1 MERSKT
7 VFHSVDEYIR
17 TCPHAVQEKL
27 LALRETIRSAAPN
40 AEETISYGIPTF
52 DLHGHLV
59 HFAAFK
65 NHIGF
70 YPAPS
75 GILAF
80 KKELSTFAFSKGGVR
95 FPLDK
100 PLPLALVKRIVK
112 FRVAEKKRQ
121 KSKV

>member
-1 MERSKT
+1 MEKSKT
-7 VFHSVDEYIR
+7 EPKTIDDYIHSFPKD
-17 TCPHAVQEKL
+17 VQERLKTM
-27 LALRETIRSAAPN
+27 RKTIRAAAPE

-52 DLHGHLV
+52 DLNGHLV

-75 GILAF
+75 AMVAF
-80 KKELSTFAFSKGGVR
+80 KRELSPYKSSKGAVR
-95 FPLDK
+95 FPIDR
-100 PLPLALVKRIVK
+100 PLPLALIKSIVK
-112 FRVAEKKRQ
+112 FRVAENKRQ